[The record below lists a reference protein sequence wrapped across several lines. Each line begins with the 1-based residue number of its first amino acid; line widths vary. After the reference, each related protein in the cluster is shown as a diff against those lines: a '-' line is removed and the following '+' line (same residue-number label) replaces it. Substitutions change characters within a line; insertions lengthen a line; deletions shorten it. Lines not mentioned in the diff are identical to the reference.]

1 MKKEKTITVVI
12 VEPSQ
17 SARVEKI
24 ENTLVAKQEIVGGRI
39 EFLGMDGFDI
49 IFNEEGKFEDLEP
62 NFGIFG
68 GRDYI
73 AGTAIFAGL
82 DFNEGESISL
92 TPEQIK
98 FITGQFKERESMEWQ
113 LKQ

>member
-1 MKKEKTITVVI
+1 MKREAMITVVI
-12 VEPSQ
+12 VEPDQ
-17 SARVEKI
+17 PARVETI
-24 ENTLVAKQEIVGGRI
+24 ENTLEAKQAIVGGRI
-39 EFLGMDGFDI
+39 EVLGMDGFDI

-82 DFNEGESISL
+82 DYDSGEFTSL
-92 TPEQIK
+92 TPEQRKSIA
-98 FITGQFKERESMEWQ
+98 GQFRERG
-113 LKQ
+113 L